1 MSNMPNPPMPSPWF
15 DDFERRDFAL
25 PQATLHARVPRGA
38 PDSRPALLLLHGF
51 PQTHAMWQRVAARLA
66 RNFYLVMPDLRGYG
80 DSSKPVGLPDHSNY
94 SKRALAQDMADL
106 MGALGVARFAVCG
119 HDRGGRVAHRL
130 ALDHPG
136 RVSGLCVID
145 IAPTLD
151 MYAATDMAFA
161 RAYYHWFH
169 LIQPSPLPE
178 TMIAGNPLPYLHHKL
193 GGWGT
198 GGLAQIEPRALAE
211 YERCFVLP
219 GTIHAICED
228 YRASAS
234 IDLEHDRESRARG
247 EKIACDTLVL
257 WGERGVVQRLFQPLA
272 LWQAQ
277 CTGQVSG
284 HDMPAGHF
292 IPEELPEATADAL
305 SGFLD
310 ANAAGTEP

>member
-1 MSNMPNPPMPSPWF
+1 MLNMLNMHNPLMPSPWF
-15 DDFERRDFAL
+15 DGFERRDFAL
-25 PQATLHARVPRGA
+25 PQATLHARLPRGA
-38 PDSRPALLLLHGF
+38 PDGRPALLLLHGF
-51 PQTHAMWQRVAARLA
+51 PQTHAMWQRVATRLA
-66 RNFYLVMPDLRGYG
+66 QDFYLVMPDLRGYG
-80 DSSKPVGLPDHSNY
+80 DSSKPAGLPDHSNY

-106 MGALGVARFAVCG
+106 MDALGLPRFAVCG

-130 ALDHPG
+130 ALDHPA
-136 RVSGLCVID
+136 RVSSLCVID

-169 LIQPSPLPE
+169 LIQPAPLPE

-198 GGLAQIEPRALAE
+198 GGLAQIEPQALAE

-228 YRASAS
+228 YRASAG
-234 IDLEHDRESRARG
+234 IDLDHDRASRAQG
-247 EKIACDTLVL
+247 KKIACDTLVL
-257 WGERGVVQRLFQPLA
+257 WGARGVVQRLFQPLE

-277 CTGQVSG
+277 CAGTVSG
-284 HDMPAGHF
+284 HAMPAGHF
-292 IPEELPEATADAL
+292 IPEELPEATAVAL
-305 SGFLD
+305 SRFLD
-310 ANAAGTEP
+310 ANTAH